1 MKFFQQNQIFNRNS
15 LSATAAA
22 AQYCENEGAGIK
34 MTLEWS

>member
-1 MKFFQQNQIFNRNS
+1 MKFFQQNQIFNKNS
-15 LSATAAA
+15 LSVTAA

>member
-1 MKFFQQNQIFNRNS
+1 MKFFQQNQIFNKNS
-15 LSATAAA
+15 LSAA